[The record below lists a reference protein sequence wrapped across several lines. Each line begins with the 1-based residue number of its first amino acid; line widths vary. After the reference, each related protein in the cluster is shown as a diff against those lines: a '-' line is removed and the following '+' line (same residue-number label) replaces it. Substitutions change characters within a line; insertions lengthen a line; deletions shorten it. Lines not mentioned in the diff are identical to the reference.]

1 MTATVRFQNAC
12 CAVEEYCC
20 YYDLANQVDDSFA
33 TITQPRNEP
42 HELFVLLQSILLIFP
57 CLRMSLLTLD
67 NDSMLLVTFGWG
79 VPRHEREQD

>member
-1 MTATVRFQNAC
+1 MTATVRFQNVC

-57 CLRMSLLTLD
+57 
-67 NDSMLLVTFGWG
+67 
-79 VPRHEREQD
+79 